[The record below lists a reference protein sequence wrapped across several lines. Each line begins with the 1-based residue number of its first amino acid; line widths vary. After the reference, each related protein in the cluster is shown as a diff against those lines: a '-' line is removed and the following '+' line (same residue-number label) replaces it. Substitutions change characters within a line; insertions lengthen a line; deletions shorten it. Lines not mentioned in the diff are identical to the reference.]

1 MKIRI
6 NTEKAI
12 ALMKEQGITYREL
25 GERFHPRKSKEN
37 IWFLVH
43 HGRLVR
49 SLDIIAKGLRVD
61 PLDLIVR

>member
-1 MKIRI
+1 MKVKIDTEKIRGI
-6 NTEKAI
+6 
-12 ALMKEQGITYREL
+12 MKDQGITYREL

-43 HGRLVR
+43 HGRLIQSV
-49 SLDIIAKGLRVD
+49 DIIAKGLRVD